1 MTRKYLPKLLDISN
15 EQHLRLGI
23 HIKTSFCI
31 ISALFVLNGKIREF
45 MGTDRNRLFDTYAE
59 EDENLKSYDIVNHS
73 DIDIQV
79 LYNLTICQ
87 LGLCAFCHGSIRE
100 AHQGLS
106 RIQNTHRAKEL
117 LAQAVGT
124 RQHENTAEQE
134 EIERSRQVPYHMHI
148 DVELMECVFLICSML
163 FEIPHMPS
171 CEFEM
176 RLMTGQPENTCE
188 HVVTALKTMLKETE
202 GSTYLR
208 GITSHIPSHLL
219 DRLCYRFTQEVCF
232 VVRAFEERCAQH
244 YQPHP
249 TSQLTP
255 LLLDQLVFECL
266 HSTCSTNSKLMLRIM
281 SEFSTH
287 VHEGYQGP
295 GL

>member
-1 MTRKYLPKLLDISN
+1 MTRKYIPKLLDISN

-31 ISALFVLNGKIREF
+31 ISALFVLNGKI
-45 MGTDRNRLFDTYAE
+45 L
-59 EDENLKSYDIVNHS
+59 
-73 DIDIQV
+73 

-171 CEFEM
+171 
-176 RLMTGQPENTCE
+176 LTGQPENTCE
-188 HVVTALKTMLKETE
+188 HVVTALKTMLKETG
-202 GSTYLR
+202 GSVRKESLRTYLLTYLTVYAT
-208 GITSHIPSHLL
+208 GLL
-219 DRLCYRFTQEVCF
+219 KRF
-232 VVRAFEERCAQH
+232 ASLFELLKKDVHSIISKMILQNE
-244 YQPHP
+244 
-249 TSQLTP
+249 LTATP
-255 LLLDQLVFECL
+255 DEP
-266 HSTCSTNSKLMLRIM
+266 TNSLTI
-281 SEFSTH
+281 
-287 VHEGYQGP
+287 GP
-295 GL
+295 TRL